1 MTAQPTS
8 PESAKAS
15 SAREAMFYDTALR
28 LYVGALAL
36 SALEAGLVAA
46 RSPGG
51 GASTA
56 LTAWLELQPAG
67 FVLTTGLA
75 ALLWFARRTLAKGRD
90 AQLLPP
96 AGVPKVRDVVLAAAV
111 LSGPLLGLWQAALLP
126 TFAFRNHELAALLGI
141 ALSIALLAVAVLCA
155 LWLLSQLM
163 QQRGPRRG
171 RLIRIAACISL
182 LGSVAVIGRAGVIE
196 LDPALFAGL
205 AVGGLATWI
214 WRQRSSSAARARKVW
229 LGAGLFA
236 FLGAS
241 AAHVAEA
248 DALPRIAQQGA
259 WSRYGVAVLRSA
271 TDFDRD
277 GYSGWFAGGDC
288 APFDA
293 RVHPGARE
301 IPRDGIDNNCVAGDG
316 GLASA
321 PSAPASEPAP
331 PASVPRPLH
340 FLLITV
346 ETLRADHVSFAG
358 SARHDTTPRL
368 KELAKSST
376 VFTRAYATTPATRLS
391 LAALLSGQQPSS
403 IHWQSQAQFRQ
414 MRRLDPSLPWLPTLL
429 QQHGYATYAV
439 HPNFRAFTAVEHAG
453 FDRGFSVYDVSTP
466 VVYVGGTMRGFPSG
480 EQVDRAL
487 ALLDQRDQRPFFMW
501 LHLLEPHFEYEQSAN
516 VPRFGSS
523 EQDRYDAE
531 IAEVDRQIGRLL
543 DGLRSRELSDR
554 TLIAVTGDHGE
565 EFGEHGQRWHNSNL
579 YEPQLR
585 TAALLHVP
593 GLPARRIDAAV
604 SLLDFLPT
612 WLPLLRIQS
621 PAPLSGRNLLA
632 KAAAN
637 APFLVENFRVDDGS
651 NWKLGIVDWPLK
663 LIYTPST
670 AQMEAYDLQRDPAER
685 RQLEPGTRQLQPLLT
700 TLFQYIENA
709 PGPATEAP

>member
-1 MTAQPTS
+1 MTTPAPS
-8 PESAKAS
+8 PEPANAS
-15 SAREAMFYDTALR
+15 SPREPVGFDTALR

-46 RSPGG
+46 RSPG
-51 GASTA
+51 AAATTA
-56 LTAWLELQPAG
+56 LTAWLELQPAA
-67 FVLTTGLA
+67 FVLTSALA
-75 ALLWFARRTLAKGRD
+75 ALLWFAQRALAKGRD

-96 AGVPKVRDVVLAAAV
+96 AGAPPLREVALVIAV
-111 LSGPLLGLWQAALLP
+111 LSGPLLGSWQAALLP
-126 TFAFRNHELAALLGI
+126 TFTFQNRELAALLAI
-141 ALSIALLAVAVLCA
+141 TASIGLLALATLCA
-155 LWLLSQLM
+155 LWLLAQLM
-163 QQRGPRRG
+163 QHRASRWG
-171 RLIRIAACISL
+171 RLIRIAAALSL
-182 LGSVAVIGRAGVIE
+182 LGSLVVIGRAGITA

-205 AVGGLATWI
+205 AVAGLATWV
-214 WRQRSSSAARARKVW
+214 WRQRSSSAARARQFW

-236 FLGAS
+236 CLGGGV
-241 AAHVAEA
+241 AHVADA

-259 WSRYGVAVLRSA
+259 WSRYGVALLRRV

-301 IPRDGIDNNCVAGDG
+301 VPRDGVDNNCVAGDG
-316 GLASA
+316 GLASPAA
-321 PSAPASEPAP
+321 PPAAEPAP

-358 SARHDTTPRL
+358 ASRRDTTPRL
-368 KELAKSST
+368 KELAKNST

-403 IHWQSQAQFRQ
+403 IRWQSQAQFRQ
-414 MRRLDPSLPWLPTLL
+414 MRRLDPALPWLPTLL

-439 HPNFRAFTAVEHAG
+439 HPNFRAFTSVEHAG

-466 VVYVGGTMRGFPSG
+466 VLYVGGTMRGFPSG

-487 ALLDQRDQRPFFMW
+487 ALLDQRDQRPLFLW
-501 LHLLEPHFEYEQSAN
+501 LHLLEPHFDYEQSAH
-516 VPRFGSS
+516 VPRFGNS

-543 DGLRSRELSDR
+543 DGLRARELSDR
-554 TLIAVTGDHGE
+554 TLVAVTGDHGE

-579 YEPQLR
+579 YDPQLR

-632 KAAAN
+632 QASTN
-637 APFLVENFRVDDGS
+637 ARFLVENFRVDDGS
-651 NWKLGIVDWPLK
+651 NWKLAVVDWPLK

-670 AQMEAYDLQRDPAER
+670 AQMEAYDLQRDPAEQ